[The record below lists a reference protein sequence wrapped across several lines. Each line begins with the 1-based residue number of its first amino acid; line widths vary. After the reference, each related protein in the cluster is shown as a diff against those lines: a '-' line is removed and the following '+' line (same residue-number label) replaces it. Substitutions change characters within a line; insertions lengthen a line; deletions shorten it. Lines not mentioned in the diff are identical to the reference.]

1 MPSFV
6 MSKISASGTN
16 SDNLLARVKP
26 ETPPPMIKKSVLL
39 FKEIHSYNQYCR
51 NYLLELKF

>member
-1 MPSFV
+1 MRR
-6 MSKISASGTN
+6 ISAYGAN
-16 SDNLLARVKP
+16 SDNFIARLKP

-39 FKEIHSYNQYCR
+39 FKEIHTYNQYCR